1 MALFSKFTRVTLTQS
16 VSWGLKLKSIGVKIK
31 SVANNQAEV
40 INTVKKNTKKI
51 SGLKRNTAK
60 QFKEFTDLIVDRMDS
75 CEQMGKAKCEIKN
88 LELEKNVKKVEAK
101 VNTLSEASEELR
113 CLSGDLIAK
122 KMVHEK
128 RIKL

>member
-1 MALFSKFTRVTLTQS
+1 
-16 VSWGLKLKSIGVKIK
+16 
-31 SVANNQAEV
+31 
-40 INTVKKNTKKI
+40 
-51 SGLKRNTAK
+51 
-60 QFKEFTDLIVDRMDS
+60 MDS